1 MNFSPFS
8 ALYQNIAATMVALGL
23 THTDEAAFKTWA
35 YSAWIDS
42 GFTPYHCVLSQPETQ
57 LSIQFNVRV
66 AASGHK
72 VNVWWGDGTSDSY
85 TPGTGTNTSCAKTYG
100 STALRPV
107 VVIGRVS
114 RFESTNTDGKTAFGG
129 RMQGFRDALAYLYVI
144 GSNTLSG
151 SVAGLTALTL
161 LQVQGSNTL
170 SGSVAGLTGLTYIS
184 VSGNNTLTGS
194 VAGLT
199 GLTYLS
205 VSGSNTLSGSV
216 AGLTGLTLLFVGGN
230 NTLTGSVAGLT
241 DLTLLFVGGNNTL
254 TGWETVAASATGL
267 CYLYQR
273 GVTVLTSTQ
282 VNAALAGFWANRDA
296 VKPRSERTINLTNTG
311 NGAPTGQGLVDKAAL
326 QAYKS
331 PNNTGPVVWTVTTN

>member
-8 ALYQNIAATMVALGL
+8 ALYQNIAASMVALGL
-23 THTDEAAFKTWA
+23 THTNEAAFKTWA

-114 RFESTNTDGKTAFGG
+114 RFESPNTDGKTAFGG
-129 RMQGFRDALAYLYVI
+129 RMQGFRDAL
-144 GSNTLSG
+144 
-151 SVAGLTALTL
+151 
-161 LQVQGSNTL
+161 
-170 SGSVAGLTGLTYIS
+170 
-184 VSGNNTLTGS
+184 
-194 VAGLT
+194 
-199 GLTYLS
+199 TYLS
-205 VSGSNTLSGSV
+205 VTGSNTI
-216 AGLTGLTLLFVGGN
+216 
-230 NTLTGSVAGLT
+230 TGSVAGLT
-241 DLTLLFVGGNNTL
+241 DMTILFVGGNNTL

-296 VKPRSERTINLTNTG
+296 VKPRIERTINLANTG